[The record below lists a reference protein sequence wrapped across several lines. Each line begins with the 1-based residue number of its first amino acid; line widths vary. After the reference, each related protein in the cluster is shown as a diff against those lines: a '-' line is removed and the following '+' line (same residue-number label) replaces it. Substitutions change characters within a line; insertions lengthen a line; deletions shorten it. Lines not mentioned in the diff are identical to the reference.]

1 MLEQIWARAL
11 LADGVGYIILKAI
24 RDFTMVFAA
33 LVGTDGFE
41 LSTESLTKAAIA
53 AGSTTLY
60 RVAREVIDRF
70 GPTE

>member
-1 MLEQIWARAL
+1 MLEQIWARVL

-24 RDFTMVFAA
+24 RDFVMVFAA
-33 LVGTDGFE
+33 LVGTDSFD

-53 AGSTTLY
+53 AASTTFY

-70 GPTE
+70 GPGA